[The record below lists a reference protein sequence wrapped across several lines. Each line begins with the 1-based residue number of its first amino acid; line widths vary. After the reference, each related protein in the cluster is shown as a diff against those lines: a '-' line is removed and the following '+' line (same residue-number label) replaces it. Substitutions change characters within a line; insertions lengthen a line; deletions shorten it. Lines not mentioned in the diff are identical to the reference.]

1 MAATF
6 LIVTSVLGAGSVR
19 GAISDRPN
27 VLLIMPDDLSYSD
40 YSYFKRHDGVT
51 SPRTP
56 NVDQLAASSLRLTDF
71 HVAPTCSPSRAQ
83 LLTGRYAN
91 SCGVWHT
98 IHGRSFLR
106 ANEVTMATVFG
117 LNKYHTALFGK
128 WHLGENYPLRPK
140 DRGFEYTVMIHGGGI
155 DQQPDLWGNR
165 NTAPSVVYEDERPVY
180 LDDRNAALPGP
191 APGWQLQSG
200 IPLSF
205 VTNYFTSRSIEFME
219 RTSARHEPFFVYLP
233 YNVAHEPDDTPAD
246 AREGIDAHSATI
258 ENLDKNIGRILR
270 WLDSSGQ
277 AENTLLIMIL
287 GDNGM
292 SNFMFRGEKG
302 SEYEAGHRV
311 PCLVRWPK
319 HGFGGSIASS
329 RDIPNLTSEIDW
341 LPTLMSLLELRD
353 VPDRSADTDIHG
365 ISLVPLLEPTSTSAG
380 GAFKDRVLIVD
391 NQRLD
396 YLRKFKQACVMKD
409 ESSTDGRISHKWRLI
424 RNSSDK
430 PWELYDVEGDRWE
443 AQNLLLTATA
453 RRTSNLVRDL
463 QASYESWWSRVSAK
477 ADDYVSPVA
486 GTSSDPEICLLAH
499 DWHTDAEVPRN
510 QTKIAAGM
518 RTNGFNAVTFFKA
531 GEYVFDLRRW
541 PREIEG
547 ETTIASGLRT
557 PIRVFASNA
566 LTYGRPLAVRSAR
579 IRIWCDHT
587 TYVDARQNVDPREV
601 NSVFKVILPAG
612 PAFIQT
618 WFYDAS
624 GSELCGA
631 YYDYVSL
638 KEKVP

>member
-1 MAATF
+1 MTTVNGGVSHWFSRIPEPRPGLPGDREADVC
-6 LIVTSVLGAGSVR
+6 IVGAGYTGLWTSYYLRQLDPGLNIALLEARFAGFGASGRNGGWLSGLAPGHR
-19 GAISDRPN
+19 GILA
-27 VLLIMPDDLSYSD
+27 
-40 YSYFKRHDGVT
+40 KRHGRDSVIAWQRMLN
-51 SPRTP
+51 SS
-56 NVDQLAASSLRLTDF
+56 VDEVIA
-71 HVAPTCSPSRAQ
+71 VA
-83 LLTGRYAN
+83 
-91 SCGVWHT
+91 
-98 IHGRSFLR
+98 
-106 ANEVTMATVFG
+106 
-117 LNKYHTALFGK
+117 
-128 WHLGENYPLRPK
+128 
-140 DRGFEYTVMIHGGGI
+140 
-155 DQQPDLWGNR
+155 
-165 NTAPSVVYEDERPVY
+165 
-180 LDDRNAALPGP
+180 
-191 APGWQLQSG
+191 
-200 IPLSF
+200 
-205 VTNYFTSRSIEFME
+205 
-219 RTSARHEPFFVYLP
+219 
-233 YNVAHEPDDTPAD
+233 

-443 AQNLLLTATA
+443 AQNLLLTATD

-499 DWHTDAEVPRN
+499 DWHTDAEVPWN